1 MLEDSVART
10 EEPESR
16 KESSVSILLFENRGG
31 ICALFKVL
39 RSQVKVPYTIRRY
52 LSLSPPHSLSPSN
65 ETNSLTAYFHRVGN
79 RNNATSQQTKLL
91 KLVHFGYPATL
102 NSQYKNGCSHGNL
115 GVISHQR

>member
-1 MLEDSVART
+1 MSEFFMLEDSVART

-52 LSLSPPHSLSPSN
+52 LSLSLPLILSL
-65 ETNSLTAYFHRVGN
+65 H
-79 RNNATSQQTKLL
+79 QTKQI
-91 KLVHFGYPATL
+91 P
-102 NSQYKNGCSHGNL
+102 
-115 GVISHQR
+115 